1 MKWKK
6 DEAKQ
11 RPRPE
16 SPSDTEDS
24 GNPAASPS
32 SSSAAET
39 EEPAQHGTAISCKT
53 TKDMNANDEKNSGG
67 DISDS
72 VDAGGVPGVLEKYK
86 SKKIPTDI
94 INSASLSKSH
104 TTDSLRTSENGTM
117 SPRSSSNIS
126 P

>member
-1 MKWKK
+1 MYHLQNRRMKWKK

-24 GNPAASPS
+24 GNILAASPS

-53 TKDMNANDEKNSGG
+53 TKDMNANEEKNSSG
-67 DISDS
+67 DILDS
-72 VDAGGVPGVLEKYK
+72 TGVLEKHK
-86 SKKIPTDI
+86 STEIVS
-94 INSASLSKSH
+94 NVSLLKSH
-104 TTDSLRTSENGTM
+104 SIDSSRSSDNGTV
-117 SPRSSSNIS
+117 SPRSMSNIS